1 MHLYFRPI
9 IIILIFTIFTLVSL
23 SCSGQSQ
30 ISVGAVKDSDTTSTG
45 SGVGISSPD
54 RDQFNVAEVV
64 PTLDAE
70 LIVAAQEK
78 VFVDTY
84 KKVVPS
90 IVQIRTSRKIDDPL
104 QSMPFNFEGQPD
116 DLFQRSG
123 GSGFVW
129 DERGH
134 IVTNH
139 HVVVDV
145 DRVTVMFYDGTE
157 YDAELLGS
165 DPDSDLAVLSVNY
178 VGEIPSAVAIGH
190 SGDVDVGQI
199 AIAIG
204 SPFGQDF
211 SITSGI
217 ISAVG
222 RTIRSGNSP
231 FSIPKVLQTDA
242 PINPGNS
249 GGPLLNRVGEVVGVN
264 TQIMSSTGAS
274 SGIGFAVPVDAA
286 KRVIPELISKGTY
299 KYSWLGISGTSLT
312 PDIVKLMELEEK
324 TNGAL
329 VVEVMPDGPADLG
342 GLRPSDTVVTVEGL
356 DYRLG
361 GDIIVGVDGT
371 VIVDMD
377 QLISYLIEN
386 TQASDSVDIEVIR
399 DGLIEIVT
407 VVLGERP

>member
-1 MHLYFRPI
+1 
-9 IIILIFTIFTLVSL
+9 
-23 SCSGQSQ
+23 
-30 ISVGAVKDSDTTSTG
+30 
-45 SGVGISSPD
+45 
-54 RDQFNVAEVV
+54 
-64 PTLDAE
+64 
-70 LIVAAQEK
+70 
-78 VFVDTY
+78 
-84 KKVVPS
+84 
-90 IVQIRTSRKIDDPL
+90 
-104 QSMPFNFEGQPD
+104 
-116 DLFQRSG
+116 
-123 GSGFVW
+123 
-129 DERGH
+129 
-134 IVTNH
+134 
-139 HVVVDV
+139 
-145 DRVTVMFYDGTE
+145 
-157 YDAELLGS
+157 
-165 DPDSDLAVLSVNY
+165 
-178 VGEIPSAVAIGH
+178 
-190 SGDVDVGQI
+190 
-199 AIAIG
+199 
-204 SPFGQDF
+204 
-211 SITSGI
+211 
-217 ISAVG
+217 
-222 RTIRSGNSP
+222 
-231 FSIPKVLQTDA
+231 
-242 PINPGNS
+242 
-249 GGPLLNRVGEVVGVN
+249 
-264 TQIMSSTGAS
+264 MSSTGAS